1 MDRPASLPPQPPG
14 NSKARG
20 SWLTIVLT
28 GLVAIA
34 FAIVLTFLTLGFVW
48 PFVVGAA
55 IFGFIGL
62 QYVVWGWWFERIYRS
77 GVIES
82 TESNQSVT
90 AAGRLPAAARPA
102 IELGK
107 IYPYIVPSGYIDKLP
122 ATTDGFVLPLGHDV
136 FAMLVHDLDGLCRNV
151 FEGELAEVRLDAAQ
165 AHRRALANL
174 EQLAEGNAIQKA
186 LYRGPEGMPFI
197 LWSGH
202 WLAASCA
209 RLPSLHAIASEILQ
223 TTALCVSIPHRES
236 LLIFPQGTRQQ
247 RDQMREIIRRNE
259 GDANKPIT
267 WELFKL
273 TPTGL
278 APLVEA

>member
-1 MDRPASLPPQPPG
+1 LG
-14 NSKARG
+14 
-20 SWLTIVLT
+20 
-28 GLVAIA
+28 IA
-34 FAIVLTFLTLGFVW
+34 FAVVLTFLTLGFVW

-55 IFGFIGL
+55 IFAFIGL

-82 TESNQSVT
+82 TESSQSVA
-90 AAGRLPAAARPA
+90 AAGRPAAAA
-102 IELGK
+102 AVQLGK
-107 IYPYIVPSGYIDKLP
+107 IYPYVVPAGYVDKLP
-122 ATTDGFVLPLGHDV
+122 ATADGFVLPLGHNV

-151 FEGELAEVRLDAAQ
+151 FEGELAEVRLDASE

-186 LYRGPEGMPFI
+186 LYRGPEGMPFL

-209 RLPSLHAIASEILQ
+209 RLPSLHAFASEILQ
-223 TTALCVSIPHRES
+223 TPELCVSIPHRES
-236 LLIFPQGTRQQ
+236 LLVFPRGTRAQ
-247 RDQMREIIRRNE
+247 RDQMRDIIRRNE
-259 GDANKPIT
+259 GDASKPIT
-267 WELFKL
+267 WELFTL
-273 TPTGL
+273 TPAGL